1 MLGEDVGV
9 EDGGGGVQVGLNTFE
24 LNPSIA
30 LIANLVWGH
39 SSLELVLDP
48 EFVSGLY
55 RFGSKRF
62 SGEDLG
68 WLEENFLSSS
78 SASIEI
84 GLATE
89 PATVPERSLDKTS
102 ILDLTILQLTLLQ
115 LTTLYSSTAGST
127 AGSALG
133 IQPK

>member
-9 EDGGGGVQVGLNTFE
+9 EDGGGGVQVGLNTFA

-68 WLEENFLSSS
+68 WLELEETFLSSS

-89 PATVPERSLDKTS
+89 PATVPERSLDNIDIRFNNSS
-102 ILDLTILQLTLLQ
+102 ISCLALVNYTLQPAQ
-115 LTTLYSSTAGST
+115 L
-127 AGSALG
+127 
-133 IQPK
+133 